1 MELSNRRLKLPTTG
15 KLYEN
20 MKTSVLWQAA
30 GDDDCRKLEIFLQ
43 MRLKIKNEKLLT
55 TSKKQ
60 SLKTRKMDFFLE
72 IQKAK
77 KRGKMKSKMYQK
89 IWIFWNRFESL

>member
-1 MELSNRRLKLPTTG
+1 
-15 KLYEN
+15 
-20 MKTSVLWQAA
+20 
-30 GDDDCRKLEIFLQ
+30 

-89 IWIFWNRFESL
+89 I